1 MEEKGEYIGRLG
13 TGCASRKVVW
23 VLKSL
28 GLLILLGKQ
37 AWRFLTDPGTL
48 AAKIYKAMYY
58 TNFTDATIG
67 NCPSYCWRSIMAVHA
82 MVVSGVRRRIGNG
95 QTTLI
100 WGHPW
105 LRDNPSTLIQIEMP
119 EQLREARVAGLIDL
133 QTHTWDPHIL
143 SDLFITE
150 DVERINMIPIS
161 PDYEDSWYWMGDPK
175 GTYTVKNAYR
185 RIVGDYEN
193 NPVMFDKWISMW
205 KLKVPPKWKTFLW
218 RSICDIL
225 PTTTNLIIKRVE
237 VDPICPMCGLDHE
250 DVLHVLVLC
259 EYYTLVWNVTQL
271 PITNII
277 ADFFTSWL
285 KGALAVLTEEQTRF
299 MVAVLYY
306 IWRTR
311 NSAVWKGS
319 MTRPTQV
326 GRAAATALQAYGA
339 AQDYR
344 TQPDAASATST
355 EPGGGG
361 LRCYV
366 DAGFRHGTGE
376 AMYGILL
383 VAPDGSFVAAKN
395 GKLPV
400 CFSPLMAEAQ
410 AYKET
415 LSWLLERNNTSV
427 SLLTDCMELTTII
440 QHHHTPIRSY
450 VGVTVDQWRTLMS
463 LFDPG
468 PNAENRIRKLTP
480 LPFRSDREATWQPSL
495 SMETGEQQATSPSPM
510 NQSPSVAGEVNSITE
525 IESNSPSPDEEEQ
538 AAMLPYAH
546 RR

>member
-1 MEEKGEYIGRLG
+1 M
-13 TGCASRKVVW
+13 
-23 VLKSL
+23 
-28 GLLILLGKQ
+28 
-37 AWRFLTDPGTL
+37 
-48 AAKIYKAMYY
+48 AA
-58 TNFTDATIG
+58 
-67 NCPSYCWRSIMAVHA
+67 HA

-105 LRDNPSTLIQIEMP
+105 LRDNPSPLIQTEMP
-119 EQLREARVAGLIDL
+119 GQLREARVAGLIDL
-133 QTHTWDPHIL
+133 HTHTWDPHIL
-143 SDLFITE
+143 SDLFIPE

-185 RIVGDYEN
+185 RTVGDYEN
-193 NPVMFDKWISMW
+193 NPVM
-205 KLKVPPKWKTFLW
+205 
-218 RSICDIL
+218 
-225 PTTTNLIIKRVE
+225 VE

-259 EYYTLVWNVTQL
+259 EYSTLVWNVTQL

-277 ADFFTSWL
+277 ADSFTSWL
-285 KGALAVLTEEQTRF
+285 KRVLAVLTEEQTRL

-306 IWRTR
+306 IWSTR

-326 GRAAATALQAYGA
+326 GRAAAAALQAYGA

-344 TQPDAASATST
+344 TQPDAASVTST
-355 EPGGGG
+355 EPGGGA

-376 AMYGILL
+376 ATYGILL

-410 AYKET
+410 AYKEA
-415 LSWLLERNNTSV
+415 LYWLLERNNTSV

-440 QHHHTPIRSY
+440 RHHHTPIRSY
-450 VGVTVDQWRTLMS
+450 VGVTVD
-463 LFDPG
+463 
-468 PNAENRIRKLTP
+468 
-480 LPFRSDREATWQPSL
+480 
-495 SMETGEQQATSPSPM
+495 
-510 NQSPSVAGEVNSITE
+510 
-525 IESNSPSPDEEEQ
+525 
-538 AAMLPYAH
+538 
-546 RR
+546 